1 MRARRQAAATV
12 VADGLAGSGAARL
25 SKRLIMKTRDQR
37 DEPAGSELR
46 QCESRSILEKQ
57 RLRWWIT
64 CSDVIAWPGL

>member
-1 MRARRQAAATV
+1 
-12 VADGLAGSGAARL
+12 
-25 SKRLIMKTRDQR
+25 MKTRDQR